1 MGISWTD
8 EQKSVI
14 NSRHGNLLVSAA
26 AGSGKTAVLVERILE
41 MVMGIDADGRKTEAK
56 IDIDEV
62 LVVTFTRAAAAQ
74 MKEKIADKLEQAAEE
89 HPEDEHIVK
98 QLSLLPRADIMTIDS
113 FCLGIVKD
121 YFQMIGIDSS
131 FDIADNAE
139 MDLIKNDILDE
150 VLEQKY
156 QEASDEF
163 IGLVD
168 SFARKE
174 SDEKIREL
182 VYQIYRV
189 ASGYPKPER
198 WINEAET
205 ALEVSTKEELY
216 TLKWY
221 RDYMQIVADTLD
233 SAIGQAEQ
241 CLEIAG
247 EADGPAGYDPI
258 IRLDLELLRNLR
270 QAEDMDEA
278 YKRVSKFSNLKR
290 IAACDPEKQQYVKTT
305 MQTYRGSVKDMMALF
320 RPTGVILAEC
330 AMMKG
335 PLSALLSLTRSY
347 MERLKEEKLDR
358 NLYEFRDISEFAYDI
373 LCAGTDENG
382 CVIPSEAGKT
392 VARRYRE
399 ILIDEYQ
406 DSNFLQEDILNC
418 VTGHGEDRKNM
429 FMVGDIKQSIYRFRM
444 ARPDLFLNKYNT
456 YSDLEDAEDQKI
468 LLSNNFRSAGKV
480 IDTIN
485 QIFEPL
491 MSENLGG
498 IDYDESAKLHIGRQ
512 DKNNMG
518 YGSEILIVRNDCA
531 DPEKSQ
537 PEEIRSLTNV
547 DIEARMIAD
556 EIYELVK
563 GDKPLYIPDGDN
575 GETRRVSYR
584 DIAILMRSVK
594 KNAKAFE
601 EAFAERGIPLFVE
614 SESGYFDAIE
624 ISTLL
629 DMLAVIDNSHQDY
642 ALAAVLRSPLAGV
655 KEQELA
661 EIVGIYDRDFKDHEK
676 NLART
681 ASFYQKVCYYA
692 EKPDSEAS
700 EELRQFLRMLDSWK
714 ADKNYM
720 SISELLHSILE
731 QTGYYWFVGAMQS
744 GKRRQAN
751 IDMLIQKADTY
762 EDSSFRGLFN
772 FLRYMDRLK
781 TNDLDF
787 AEASV
792 LGDDDDSVVMMT
804 MHKSKGLEFPVVF
817 VSGLANR
824 FSNLDALS
832 PVTVNAD
839 SYLAGYAIDRKNR
852 AKKKTFARA
861 AMLSVMNAEKLAEE
875 IRILYVALSRA
886 KEKLYMTAAVKDPGA
901 EKAVFD
907 YPLQTDFL
915 IEASGQ
921 MRMELPYITRMEAGC
936 FMDWILSALSMH
948 IVSEDIVCRKD
959 TYATWVLAKTGYQ
972 NQILAGTKTDMSEE
986 NAVQTENETENK
998 SKSMIAQEDRQL
1010 YEKYKELLDYTYPY
1024 KTEQAVKNKMSVTEI
1039 KRLAHRGEENPGS
1052 DLYQPPVT
1060 EAELTIPVLHSRMKE
1075 EPVKGNEMG
1084 TVIHKIMELIDFTR
1098 NSMDEIREQIRSF
1111 FDHGYLEE
1119 RYREHVR
1126 ADKIYNMVNS
1136 PLGIRMAE
1144 AQKNH
1149 TLYREQQ
1156 FYIGMKPED
1165 ISPEYKDSKD
1175 MVVVQGVIDAYFLEG
1190 DQVVLMDYKTDR
1202 VNQISDLVSRYHVQL
1217 DMYAKTIHQLTG
1229 RMVTEKIIY
1238 AFHFDDSI
1246 NL

>member
-1 MGISWTD
+1 MKKVMSVLALCGLLALSGGSAFAAQWKLAHIRPAD
-8 EQKSVI
+8 SVI
-14 NSRHGNLLVSAA
+14 
-26 AGSGKTAVLVERILE
+26 ERDLQAFAKE
-41 MVMGIDADGRKTEAK
+41 VREATDGR
-56 IDIDEV
+56 IDIRIYGSSQLGDYT
-62 LVVTFTRAAAAQ
+62 VVQ
-74 MKEKIADKLEQAAEE
+74 EKVSLGSVEMSCESVSTQVDKRFLSYILPYVAKDYATAKKNFGTGT
-89 HPEDEHIVK
+89 PYAKYCANLFDK
-98 QLSLLPRADIMTIDS
+98 QDIMV
-113 FCLGIVKD
+113 LANWPV
-121 YFQMIGIDSS
+121 YFGG
-131 FDIADNAE
+131 
-139 MDLIKNDILDE
+139 
-150 VLEQKY
+150 
-156 QEASDEF
+156 
-163 IGLVD
+163 IGLVKAPEAPAD
-168 SFARKE
+168 PNASHHIK
-174 SDEKIREL
+174 
-182 VYQIYRV
+182 VRV
-189 ASGYPKPER
+189 PTMKTQ
-198 WINEAET
+198 EA
-205 ALEVSTKEELY
+205 L
-216 TLKWY
+216 
-221 RDYMQIVADTLD
+221 
-233 SAIGQAEQ
+233 
-241 CLEIAG
+241 
-247 EADGPAGYDPI
+247 ADGLGYQATPLPFAEFFTAAQTGMVSGI
-258 IRLDLELLRNLR
+258 FGGGAENYYASFRDL
-270 QAEDMDEA
+270 
-278 YKRVSKFSNLKR
+278 LKCY
-290 IAACDPEKQQYVKTT
+290 IAANTHFENWPLLINKE
-305 MQTYRGSVKDMMALF
+305 LF
-320 RPTGVILAEC
+320 ES
-330 AMMKG
+330 
-335 PLSALLSLTRSY
+335 LS
-347 MERLKEEKLDR
+347 
-358 NLYEFRDISEFAYDI
+358 
-373 LCAGTDENG
+373 
-382 CVIPSEAGKT
+382 
-392 VARRYRE
+392 
-399 ILIDEYQ
+399 
-406 DSNFLQEDILNC
+406 
-418 VTGHGEDRKNM
+418 
-429 FMVGDIKQSIYRFRM
+429 
-444 ARPDLFLNKYNT
+444 
-456 YSDLEDAEDQKI
+456 AEDQKI

-531 DPEKSQ
+531 DSEKSQ

-584 DIAILMRSVK
+584 DIAVLMRSVK

-986 NAVQTENETENK
+986 NAVQIENETENK

-1202 VNQISDLVSRYHVQL
+1202 VDQISDLVSRYHVQL

>member
-41 MVMGIDADGRKTEAK
+41 MVMGVDADGNKAEEK

-74 MKEKIADKLEQAAEE
+74 MIEKIADKLEQAAED

-182 VYQIYRV
+182 VYLIYRV

-198 WINEAET
+198 WINEAEA
-205 ALEVSTKEELY
+205 ALEVSMKEDLY

-258 IRLDLELLRNLR
+258 IRSDLELLRNLR

-320 RPTGVILAEC
+320 RPTDVILAEC
-330 AMMKG
+330 AMMKE
-335 PLSALLSLTRSY
+335 PLLALLSLTRSY
-347 MERLKEEKLDR
+347 MDRLKEEKLDR

-456 YSDLEDAEDQKI
+456 YSDREDAEDQKI

-480 IDTIN
+480 IDTKN

-556 EIYELVK
+556 EIYELV
-563 GDKPLYIPDGDN
+563 
-575 GETRRVSYR
+575 
-584 DIAILMRSVK
+584 
-594 KNAKAFE
+594 
-601 EAFAERGIPLFVE
+601 
-614 SESGYFDAIE
+614 
-624 ISTLL
+624 
-629 DMLAVIDNSHQDY
+629 
-642 ALAAVLRSPLAGV
+642 
-655 KEQELA
+655 
-661 EIVGIYDRDFKDHEK
+661 
-676 NLART
+676 
-681 ASFYQKVCYYA
+681 
-692 EKPDSEAS
+692 
-700 EELRQFLRMLDSWK
+700 
-714 ADKNYM
+714 
-720 SISELLHSILE
+720 
-731 QTGYYWFVGAMQS
+731 
-744 GKRRQAN
+744 
-751 IDMLIQKADTY
+751 
-762 EDSSFRGLFN
+762 
-772 FLRYMDRLK
+772 
-781 TNDLDF
+781 
-787 AEASV
+787 
-792 LGDDDDSVVMMT
+792 
-804 MHKSKGLEFPVVF
+804 
-817 VSGLANR
+817 
-824 FSNLDALS
+824 
-832 PVTVNAD
+832 
-839 SYLAGYAIDRKNR
+839 
-852 AKKKTFARA
+852 
-861 AMLSVMNAEKLAEE
+861 
-875 IRILYVALSRA
+875 
-886 KEKLYMTAAVKDPGA
+886 
-901 EKAVFD
+901 
-907 YPLQTDFL
+907 
-915 IEASGQ
+915 
-921 MRMELPYITRMEAGC
+921 
-936 FMDWILSALSMH
+936 
-948 IVSEDIVCRKD
+948 
-959 TYATWVLAKTGYQ
+959 
-972 NQILAGTKTDMSEE
+972 
-986 NAVQTENETENK
+986 
-998 SKSMIAQEDRQL
+998 
-1010 YEKYKELLDYTYPY
+1010 
-1024 KTEQAVKNKMSVTEI
+1024 
-1039 KRLAHRGEENPGS
+1039 
-1052 DLYQPPVT
+1052 
-1060 EAELTIPVLHSRMKE
+1060 
-1075 EPVKGNEMG
+1075 
-1084 TVIHKIMELIDFTR
+1084 
-1098 NSMDEIREQIRSF
+1098 
-1111 FDHGYLEE
+1111 
-1119 RYREHVR
+1119 
-1126 ADKIYNMVNS
+1126 
-1136 PLGIRMAE
+1136 
-1144 AQKNH
+1144 
-1149 TLYREQQ
+1149 
-1156 FYIGMKPED
+1156 
-1165 ISPEYKDSKD
+1165 
-1175 MVVVQGVIDAYFLEG
+1175 
-1190 DQVVLMDYKTDR
+1190 
-1202 VNQISDLVSRYHVQL
+1202 
-1217 DMYAKTIHQLTG
+1217 
-1229 RMVTEKIIY
+1229 
-1238 AFHFDDSI
+1238 
-1246 NL
+1246 

>member
-41 MVMGIDADGRKTEAK
+41 MVMGVDADGNKAEEK

-74 MKEKIADKLEQAAEE
+74 MKEKIADKLEQAAEAR
-89 HPEDEHIVK
+89 PEDEHIVK

-216 TLKWY
+216 TLRWY
-221 RDYMQIVADTLD
+221 QDYMQIVTDTLD
-233 SAIGQAEQ
+233 SAIGQAEL
-241 CLEIAG
+241 CLELAG

-258 IRLDLELLRNLR
+258 IRSDLELLRNLR
-270 QAEDMDEA
+270 QAEDMD
-278 YKRVSKFSNLKR
+278 
-290 IAACDPEKQQYVKTT
+290 
-305 MQTYRGSVKDMMALF
+305 GSVKDMMALF
-320 RPTGVILAEC
+320 RPTDVILAEC
-330 AMMKG
+330 AMMKE
-335 PLSALLSLTRSY
+335 PLLALLSLTRSY
-347 MERLKEEKLDR
+347 MDRLKEEKLDR

-382 CVIPSEAGKT
+382 CVISSEAGKT

-456 YSDLEDAEDQKI
+456 YSDREDAEDQKI

-584 DIAILMRSVK
+584 DIAVLMRSVK
-594 KNAKAFE
+594 KSAKAFE

-629 DMLAVIDNSHQDY
+629 DMLAVIDNPMQDIP
-642 ALAAVLRSPLAGV
+642 LAAVLAGV

-731 QTGYYWFVGAMQS
+731 QTGYYWFVGAMHS

-886 KEKLYMTAAVKDPGA
+886 KEKLYMTAAVKDLGA

-948 IVSEDIVCRKD
+948 IVSEDTVCRKD

-972 NQILAGTKTDMSEE
+972 NQIPAGTNIDMSEKK
-986 NAVQTENETENK
+986 AVQAEGEL
-998 SKSMIAQEDRQL
+998 QL

-1202 VNQISDLVSRYHVQL
+1202 VDQISDLVSRYHVQL

>member
-1 MGISWTD
+1 M
-8 EQKSVI
+8 
-14 NSRHGNLLVSAA
+14 
-26 AGSGKTAVLVERILE
+26 
-41 MVMGIDADGRKTEAK
+41 
-56 IDIDEV
+56 
-62 LVVTFTRAAAAQ
+62 
-74 MKEKIADKLEQAAEE
+74 
-89 HPEDEHIVK
+89 
-98 QLSLLPRADIMTIDS
+98 
-113 FCLGIVKD
+113 
-121 YFQMIGIDSS
+121 
-131 FDIADNAE
+131 
-139 MDLIKNDILDE
+139 
-150 VLEQKY
+150 
-156 QEASDEF
+156 
-163 IGLVD
+163 
-168 SFARKE
+168 
-174 SDEKIREL
+174 
-182 VYQIYRV
+182 
-189 ASGYPKPER
+189 
-198 WINEAET
+198 
-205 ALEVSTKEELY
+205 
-216 TLKWY
+216 
-221 RDYMQIVADTLD
+221 
-233 SAIGQAEQ
+233 
-241 CLEIAG
+241 
-247 EADGPAGYDPI
+247 
-258 IRLDLELLRNLR
+258 
-270 QAEDMDEA
+270 
-278 YKRVSKFSNLKR
+278 
-290 IAACDPEKQQYVKTT
+290 
-305 MQTYRGSVKDMMALF
+305 
-320 RPTGVILAEC
+320 
-330 AMMKG
+330 
-335 PLSALLSLTRSY
+335 
-347 MERLKEEKLDR
+347 
-358 NLYEFRDISEFAYDI
+358 
-373 LCAGTDENG
+373 
-382 CVIPSEAGKT
+382 
-392 VARRYRE
+392 
-399 ILIDEYQ
+399 
-406 DSNFLQEDILNC
+406 
-418 VTGHGEDRKNM
+418 
-429 FMVGDIKQSIYRFRM
+429 
-444 ARPDLFLNKYNT
+444 
-456 YSDLEDAEDQKI
+456 
-468 LLSNNFRSAGKV
+468 
-480 IDTIN
+480 
-485 QIFEPL
+485 
-491 MSENLGG
+491 
-498 IDYDESAKLHIGRQ
+498 
-512 DKNNMG
+512 
-518 YGSEILIVRNDCA
+518 
-531 DPEKSQ
+531 
-537 PEEIRSLTNV
+537 
-547 DIEARMIAD
+547 
-556 EIYELVK
+556 
-563 GDKPLYIPDGDN
+563 
-575 GETRRVSYR
+575 
-584 DIAILMRSVK
+584 
-594 KNAKAFE
+594 
-601 EAFAERGIPLFVE
+601 
-614 SESGYFDAIE
+614 
-624 ISTLL
+624 
-629 DMLAVIDNSHQDY
+629 
-642 ALAAVLRSPLAGV
+642 
-655 KEQELA
+655 
-661 EIVGIYDRDFKDHEK
+661 
-676 NLART
+676 
-681 ASFYQKVCYYA
+681 
-692 EKPDSEAS
+692 
-700 EELRQFLRMLDSWK
+700 
-714 ADKNYM
+714 
-720 SISELLHSILE
+720 
-731 QTGYYWFVGAMQS
+731 
-744 GKRRQAN
+744 
-751 IDMLIQKADTY
+751 
-762 EDSSFRGLFN
+762 FN

-948 IVSEDIVCRKD
+948 IVSEDTVCRKD

-972 NQILAGTKTDMSEE
+972 NQIPAGTNIDMSEKK
-986 NAVQTENETENK
+986 AVQTEGEL
-998 SKSMIAQEDRQL
+998 QL

-1202 VNQISDLVSRYHVQL
+1202 VDQISDLVSRYHVQL